1 MLLIATAF
9 GSIAALTLS
18 ACGSDDSSSETTAPT
33 GVEAEPALD
42 ADAPLEKQLN
52 QVFPPPEPT
61 AGAPP
66 KAEQFIAA
74 GQDACKGMTPSQVI
88 DQYLPQTG
96 SEDFSKSQEE
106 LIETIGKYE
115 QDPTADFAAGQIAAG
130 VYEATL
136 PELQGRSGY
145 QGCVYELAQQ
155 LRTELKTNGTT
166 RRER

>member
-1 MLLIATAF
+1 
-9 GSIAALTLS
+9 
-18 ACGSDDSSSETTAPT
+18 
-33 GVEAEPALD
+33 
-42 ADAPLEKQLN
+42 
-52 QVFPPPEPT
+52 VFPPPQPT

-66 KAEQFIAA
+66 KAEEFIAA
-74 GQDACKGMTPSQVI
+74 GKKACKGKTPSQVV
-88 DQYLPQTG
+88 DRYLPQTG

-115 QDPTADFAAGQIAAG
+115 QNPTADFAAGQIAAG